1 MKFIFPGFE
10 TLSGNKYLRMHWTVR
25 KKLHDKYGLLI
36 QGAYKSSQARGD
48 DAHADRFMCVS
59 FVAYRKRL
67 LDDDNL
73 LNGLKPFRDCFVKM
87 GFLRDDSPKWAKF
100 IYTQYTLKDS
110 PFASDDGKPKCG
122 LIVTIEANTPVV

>member
-1 MKFIFPGFE
+1 MKFTFPGFDS
-10 TLSGNKYLRMHWTVR
+10 LSGNKYLRMHWTVR
-25 KKLHDKYGLLI
+25 KKLHDQYGLLI
-36 QGAYKSSQARGD
+36 QRAYQSAQARGD
-48 DAHADRFMCVS
+48 DAHLNRFMCVS

-100 IYTQYTLKDS
+100 VYTQFTLKDS
-110 PFASDDGKPKCG
+110 PFADAEGDPCCG
-122 LIVTIEANTPVV
+122 LIVEISPQSES